1 MRHLAQSQRRSGR
14 QGGVSLIGLLFVM
27 VTLALLGVLGAQ
39 ALPTVVEY
47 QAVLK
52 AIDKARQGNTIPEVR
67 QIFDKAAQIDD
78 ITSIKGKDLEVV
90 KDGDH
95 MKVKFAYNRE
105 IHMFG
110 PAWLTLK
117 YEGQSKVEPRRT

>member
-1 MRHLAQSQRRSGR
+1 MTNTSGSRSPAPR
-14 QGGVSLIGLLFVM
+14 QGGVSILGFVF
-27 VTLALLGVLGAQ
+27 VLVVLALLGVLGAQ
-39 ALPTVVEY
+39 ALPTVIEY

-52 AIDKARQGNTIPEVR
+52 AVGKASQGASIPEVR

-78 ITSIKGKDLEVV
+78 ISSIAGKDLEIV
-90 KDGDH
+90 KDGDQ
-95 MKVKFAYNRE
+95 MRVKFAYNRE

-117 YEGQSKVEPRRT
+117 YAGQSKTEPKRT

>member
-1 MRHLAQSQRRSGR
+1 MMHRVRSRSLWSR
-14 QGGVSLIGLLFVM
+14 QQGISMFWFLIVM
-27 VTLALLGVLGAQ
+27 VVLAMLGVLGAQ
-39 ALPTVVEY
+39 ALPTVIEY

-52 AIDKARQGNTIPEVR
+52 AVDKARQGNTIPEVR

-78 ITSIKGKDLEVV
+78 ITSIAGKDLEVV
-90 KDGDH
+90 KDGDL
-95 MKVKFAYNRE
+95 MRVKFAYTRE

-117 YEGQSKVEPRRT
+117 YAGQSKTEPRRT

>member
-1 MRHLAQSQRRSGR
+1 MTRILKSRGLRSR
-14 QGGVSLIGLLFVM
+14 QHGLSMVGFLFVM
-27 VTLALLGVLGAQ
+27 VVLALLGVVGAQ
-39 ALPTVVEY
+39 ALPTVIEY

-52 AIDKARQGNTIPEVR
+52 AVDKAGQGSSIVEAR

-78 ITSIKGKDLEVV
+78 ISSISGKDLVIV
-90 KDGDH
+90 PDGTH
-95 MKVKFAYNRE
+95 MNVKFAYHRE

-117 YEGQSKVEPRRT
+117 YAGQSKAEPRRT

>member
-1 MRHLAQSQRRSGR
+1 MMHIRKSRIPVPGQRGISM
-14 QGGVSLIGLLFVM
+14 VTFLFVI
-27 VTLALLGVLGAQ
+27 VALALLGVLGAQ
-39 ALPTVVEY
+39 ALPTVIEY

-67 QIFDKAAQIDD
+67 QIFDRAAVIDD
-78 ITSIKGKDLEVV
+78 ISSIAGKDLEVV
-90 KDGDH
+90 KDGDI
-95 MKVKFAYNRE
+95 MRVKFAYNRE

-117 YEGQSKVEPRRT
+117 YAGQSKTEPRRT